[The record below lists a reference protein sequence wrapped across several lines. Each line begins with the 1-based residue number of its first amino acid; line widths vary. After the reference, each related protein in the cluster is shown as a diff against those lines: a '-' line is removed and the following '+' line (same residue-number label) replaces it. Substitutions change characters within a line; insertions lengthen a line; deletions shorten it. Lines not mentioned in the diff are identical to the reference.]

1 MAGPNPFGDNLFDD
15 VPRMT
20 PAQRIRHSASRI
32 RRLRQQVGHDGLSPA
47 SARTLLDELSN
58 ALDAMA
64 KAIDPA
70 DDTELTP

>member
-1 MAGPNPFGDNLFDD
+1 MAGPNPFGDNLFED
-15 VPRMT
+15 VPTMG
-20 PAQRIRHSASRI
+20 PAQRIRHSASKI

-64 KAIDPA
+64 KAIDPS
-70 DDTELTP
+70 DEPELKP